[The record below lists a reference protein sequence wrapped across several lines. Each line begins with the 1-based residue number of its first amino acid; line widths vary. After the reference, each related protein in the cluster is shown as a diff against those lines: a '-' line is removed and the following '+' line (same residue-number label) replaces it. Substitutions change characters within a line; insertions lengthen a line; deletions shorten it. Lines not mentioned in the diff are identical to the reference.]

1 MNEKIEN
8 ANISREKN
16 YNNAKKDLL
25 KTLESFSKLDGDQ
38 KNQLIT
44 EFIGAE
50 AFCAFY
56 SIMRRYF
63 G

>member
-1 MNEKIEN
+1 MNEMTGN
-8 ANISREKN
+8 TNNSRDKR
-16 YNNAKKDLL
+16 YNDAKKDLL
-25 KTLESFSKLDGDQ
+25 EALDSFSKLDGDQ

-50 AFCAFY
+50 ALRALY
-56 SIMRRYF
+56 SVVRQLF

>member
-1 MNEKIEN
+1 MNEMIEN
-8 ANISREKN
+8 ANSSREKK
-16 YNNAKKDLL
+16 YNDAKKDLL
-25 KTLESFSKLDGDQ
+25 EALDSFSKLDGDQ

-50 AFCAFY
+50 ALRALY
-56 SIMRRYF
+56 SVVRQLF